1 MNIRENINCVNGH
14 TKFKEVDEKFILE
27 LLKTRKTNTESHIY
41 IHGPFCA
48 QLCSFC
54 MHQGLRLGPN
64 AENVKKYYFEYLPEL
79 LERFK
84 PIITNYNVSAIY
96 FGGGTADVMPS
107 ASMDRIFGAIPD
119 FDKIPCK
126 VFEAHP
132 ASLSSGQISTLSL
145 HNFQGGYVS
154 FGLQTFDPELCK
166 KENRIYSSPE
176 KLFGKV
182 STLQV
187 NGIPVNVDLIAFLGG
202 ANFEAL
208 QTLKEDI
215 TKLVSNVKPDIITI
229 YPLRQAF
236 NYMGQLTQI
245 TKASGTELEAL
256 KKKKIDLATKMTDLL
271 NSVIYP
277 ATEYKRWESPVDR
290 SNINSMDILK
300 ICMRPQY
307 LTRISE
313 NKTDA
318 IRAYNSSTPPYHVR
332 SRSVIGFGNFGKI
345 YSHSYINDEIVY
357 YSMND
362 RWNTRYFI
370 VHDKNDNTINLEQI
384 GWEEVADL

>member
-1 MNIRENINCVNGH
+1 MNTKENVNWVNGH
-14 TKFKEVDEKFILE
+14 TKFKEVDEELILE
-27 LLKTRKTNTESHIY
+27 ILKTRKRIPDAHIY
-41 IHGPFCA
+41 VHGPFCA

-54 MHQGLRLGPN
+54 MHQGLRVGPN
-64 AENVKKYYFEYLPEL
+64 ADNVKKYYFEYLPEL

-84 PIITNYNVSAIY
+84 PTITNYNVSAIY

-145 HNFQGGYVS
+145 RNFQGGYVS
-154 FGLQTFDPELCK
+154 FGLQTFDPDLCK

-182 STLQV
+182 STLQAS
-187 NGIPVNVDLIAFLGG
+187 GIPVNVDLIAFLGG

-215 TKLVSNVKPDIITI
+215 NKLVYHVNPEIITI

-245 TKASGTELEAL
+245 EKASGTELEEL
-256 KKKKIDLATKMTDLL
+256 NKKRIDLATKMTDLL

-277 ATEYKRWESPVDR
+277 ATEYKLWESPVDR
-290 SNINSMDILK
+290 SSKNSRDILET
-300 ICMRPQY
+300 CMRPQY
-307 LTRISE
+307 LTRLSE
-313 NKTDA
+313 GKTDA
-318 IRAYNSSTPPYHVR
+318 IRAYNSSTPPYHDR
-332 SRSVIGFGNFGKI
+332 SRSVIGFGNFGRI

-362 RWNTRYFI
+362 GWKTRYFI
-370 VHDKNDNTINLEQI
+370 VHDKNDNNLNLEQI
-384 GWEEVADL
+384 GWEVADL